1 MGSRNLRELI
11 RKYLSERPRN
21 TIEISAWLANQ
32 MDSANSHSD
41 ITRILESDDHIT
53 RIGTVRKSGMRRAES
68 PVSEWASNGW
78 VEHHERKET
87 GKNKER

>member
-1 MGSRNLRELI
+1 MDSLNLRKLI

-53 RIGTVRKSGMRRAES
+53 RIGTVRKSGIRRTES
-68 PVSEWASNGW
+68 PVSEWASNSW
-78 VEHHERKET
+78 VEHHERNEAGQK
-87 GKNKER
+87 KER

>member
-32 MDSANSHSD
+32 IDSANSPSD
-41 ITRILESDDHIT
+41 ITSILESDDRIT
-53 RIGTVRKSGMRRAES
+53 RIGTVRKSGMRRTES

-78 VEHHERKET
+78 VEHHERKESEQ
-87 GKNKER
+87 NKER

>member
-1 MGSRNLRELI
+1 MDSLNLRKLI

-32 MDSANSHSD
+32 MDSANNHSD

-53 RIGTVRKSGMRRAES
+53 RIGTVRKSGMRRTES
-68 PVSEWASNGW
+68 PVSEWASNSW
-78 VEHHERKET
+78 VEYHERNEAGQK
-87 GKNKER
+87 KER

>member
-1 MGSRNLRELI
+1 MDSLNLRKLI

-53 RIGTVRKSGMRRAES
+53 RIGTVRKSGMRRIES
-68 PVSEWASNGW
+68 PVSEWASNSW
-78 VEHHERKET
+78 VEHHERNEAGQK
-87 GKNKER
+87 KER

>member
-1 MGSRNLRELI
+1 MDSLNLRKLI

-53 RIGTVRKSGMRRAES
+53 RIGTVRKSGMIRTES
-68 PVSEWASNGW
+68 PVSEWASNSW
-78 VEHHERKET
+78 VEHHERNEAGQK
-87 GKNKER
+87 KER

>member
-1 MGSRNLRELI
+1 MDSLNLRKLI

-32 MDSANSHSD
+32 MDSANNHSD

-53 RIGTVRKSGMRRAES
+53 RIGTVRKSGMIRTES
-68 PVSEWASNGW
+68 PVSEWASNSW
-78 VEHHERKET
+78 VEHHERNEAGQK
-87 GKNKER
+87 KER

>member
-1 MGSRNLRELI
+1 MDSLNLRKLI

-32 MDSANSHSD
+32 MDSVNSHSD

-53 RIGTVRKSGMRRAES
+53 RIGTVRKSGMRRTES
-68 PVSEWASNGW
+68 PVSEWASNSW
-78 VEHHERKET
+78 VEHHERNEAGQK
-87 GKNKER
+87 KER

>member
-1 MGSRNLRELI
+1 MGSRNLSELI
-11 RKYLSERPRN
+11 RKYISERPRN

-32 MDSANSHSD
+32 IDSANSPSD
-41 ITRILESDDHIT
+41 ITNILESDDQIT

-78 VEHHERKET
+78 VEHHERKES

>member
-1 MGSRNLRELI
+1 MDSHNLRKLI

-21 TIEISAWLANQ
+21 TIEISVWLANQ
-32 MDSANSHSD
+32 MDSANSPSD

-78 VEHHERKET
+78 VEHHERKES

>member
-1 MGSRNLRELI
+1 MDSLNLRKLI
-11 RKYLSERPRN
+11 QKYLSERPRN

-53 RIGTVRKSGMRRAES
+53 RIGTVRKSGMRRTES
-68 PVSEWASNGW
+68 PVSEWASNSW
-78 VEHHERKET
+78 VEHHERNEA
-87 GKNKER
+87 GKKKER

>member
-1 MGSRNLRELI
+1 MDSQNLRGLI

-32 MDSANSHSD
+32 IDSASSPSD
-41 ITRILESDDHIT
+41 ITSILESDDQIT

-78 VEHHERKET
+78 VEHHERKQSEQ
-87 GKNKER
+87 NKER